1 MEEKKVVTAAKVGE
15 QDVEKQQAVVL
26 SEEYEMD
33 FRTTEAYKTLRANL
47 EFSGEECNG

>member
-1 MEEKKVVTAAKVGE
+1 MEDKKVITAANVGE

-33 FRTTEAYKTLRANL
+33 FRTTKPIRHYVPIWNFPEKM
-47 EFSGEECNG
+47 